1 MRSTCK
7 ECGGAS
13 ICEHG
18 RVRSTCKECGGASI
32 CEHGRRRSRC
42 KECSPKLQAQYQLI
56 MEKCAGADYATN
68 KNEILAFVDEYA
80 GEDTLSY
87 VFFAGHGRYNDERKS
102 NMDKLKELVKG
113 KDKRMEDFDAHEIA
127 VNFAEE
133 LPQEAPYPPKKAEG
147 ETFSAALGSCARTS
161 ALALE
166 KEVVCIIDCNNK
178 TGGGGGRPPLERE
191 NCSVATTSIIILV
204 PRTQ

>member
-1 MRSTCK
+1 MK
-7 ECGGAS
+7 
-13 ICEHG
+13 
-18 RVRSTCKECGGASI
+18 
-32 CEHGRRRSRC
+32 
-42 KECSPKLQAQYQLI
+42 CSPKLLAQYQSI
-56 MEKCAGADYATN
+56 MKNCPDYATN

-80 GEDTLSY
+80 GENTLSY

-102 NMDKLKELVKG
+102 NMDKLEELVKG
-113 KDKRMEDFDAHEIA
+113 KDKTMEDFDAHEIA

-133 LPQEAPYPPKKAEG
+133 LPQEFPFPPEKAEG

-191 NCSVATTSIIILV
+191 NCSVATTSVIILV

>member
-1 MRSTCK
+1 MQ
-7 ECGGAS
+7 
-13 ICEHG
+13 
-18 RVRSTCKECGGASI
+18 
-32 CEHGRRRSRC
+32 
-42 KECSPKLQAQYQLI
+42 CSPKLLAQYQSI
-56 MEKCAGADYATN
+56 MENCAGDYATN
-68 KNEILAFVDEYA
+68 KNEILAFFDKYA

-87 VFFAGHGRYNDERKS
+87 VFFAGHGRYDDERKS
-102 NMDKLKELVKG
+102 NMEEAQEAGEG
-113 KDKRMEDFDAHEIA
+113 KWSENGRFRCSRDDGLFCEK
-127 VNFAEE
+127 

>member
-1 MRSTCK
+1 MHKERKFRCMR
-7 ECGGAS
+7 
-13 ICEHG
+13 
-18 RVRSTCKECGGASI
+18 
-32 CEHGRRRSRC
+32 
-42 KECSPKLQAQYQLI
+42 CSPKMQAELKSI
-56 MEKCAGADYATN
+56 MEHSASYPVNRNAV
-68 KNEILAFVDEYA
+68 LSFVNDFEGEY
-80 GEDTLSY
+80 TFSY
-87 VFFAGHGRYNDERKS
+87 VFFAGPGRYDDERKS
-102 NMDKLKELVKG
+102 NMDKLEELVKG

-133 LPQEAPYPPKKAEG
+133 LPQEFPFPPKKAEG

-191 NCSVATTSIIILV
+191 NCSVATTSVIILV

>member
-1 MRSTCK
+1 MLSVLL
-7 ECGGAS
+7 G
-13 ICEHG
+13 
-18 RVRSTCKECGGASI
+18 
-32 CEHGRRRSRC
+32 
-42 KECSPKLQAQYQLI
+42 QFN
-56 MEKCAGADYATN
+56 DY
-68 KNEILAFVDEYA
+68 
-80 GEDTLSY
+80 
-87 VFFAGHGRYNDERKS
+87 
-102 NMDKLKELVKG
+102 DKAK
-113 KDKRMEDFDAHEIA
+113 
-127 VNFAEE
+127 
-133 LPQEAPYPPKKAEG
+133 G

>member
-1 MRSTCK
+1 MK
-7 ECGGAS
+7 
-13 ICEHG
+13 
-18 RVRSTCKECGGASI
+18 
-32 CEHGRRRSRC
+32 
-42 KECSPKLQAQYQLI
+42 CSPKLLAQYQSI
-56 MEKCAGADYATN
+56 MKNCPDYATN
-68 KNEILAFVDEYA
+68 KNEILAFFDEYA

-102 NMDKLKELVKG
+102 NMKKLKKLVKG
-113 KDKRMEDFDAHEIA
+113 NGQRMEDFDAHEMT
-127 VNFAEE
+127 VYFVEK